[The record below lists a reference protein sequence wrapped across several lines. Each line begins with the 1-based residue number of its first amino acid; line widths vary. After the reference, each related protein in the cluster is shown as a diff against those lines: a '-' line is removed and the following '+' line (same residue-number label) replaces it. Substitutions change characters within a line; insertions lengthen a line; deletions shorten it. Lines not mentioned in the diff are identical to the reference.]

1 MMFSMKGQGAT
12 EYLVLL
18 AVVLMIAL
26 VSIALL
32 GFFPGLAGDA
42 KKTQSD
48 SYWKSSRPFGILE
61 HSQSGATLSLLV
73 QNNDPDLRTITN
85 ISAGIGF
92 NSTSSIAINGGEK
105 RTINILNASTSACTS
120 GLVYEYNLNITY
132 NSADITGQKQTG
144 TKPIIGKC
152 V

>member
-1 MMFSMKGQGAT
+1 MFNMKGQGAT

-61 HSQSGATLSLLV
+61 HSQSSATLSLLV

-105 RTINILNASTSACTS
+105 RTWIC
-120 GLVYEYNLNITY
+120 
-132 NSADITGQKQTG
+132 
-144 TKPIIGKC
+144 
-152 V
+152 